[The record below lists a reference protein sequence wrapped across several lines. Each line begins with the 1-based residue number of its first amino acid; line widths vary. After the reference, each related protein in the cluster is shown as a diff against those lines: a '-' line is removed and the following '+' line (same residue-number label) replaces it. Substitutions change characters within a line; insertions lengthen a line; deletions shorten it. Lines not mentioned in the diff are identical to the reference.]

1 MPEKLKQK
9 FTLSARIKSMSA
21 AASGIKIMLF
31 EEHNARIHLVATIVV
46 VLAAMVLRAGRI
58 DWMVLTL
65 VISLVWITEALN
77 TAVENL
83 ADKVSP
89 QHDVLIGKAKDVAC
103 LAVAL
108 ASGCAIVCGLLV
120 FIPLLM
126 AY

>member
-21 AASGIKIMLF
+21 AASGIKIMLR
-31 EEHNARIHLVATIVV
+31 EEHNARIHLIATIVV
-46 VLAAMVLRAGRI
+46 VLAAIVLKAGRI
-58 DWMVLTL
+58 DWLVLTL

-103 LAVAL
+103 LAVVF

-120 FIPLLM
+120 FIPLMM